1 MGLISEFKAFAMRG
15 NVVGMA
21 VGVVMGG
28 AFGKIVSSFTNDVLM
43 PPIGLAMG
51 GIDFSDLK
59 VDLQQAT
66 ETAKRFPST
75 TGSSSTAST
84 SWRRREI

>member
-75 TGSSSTAST
+75 TGSSSTP
-84 SWRRREI
+84 

>member
-28 AFGKIVSSFTNDVLM
+28 AFGKIGSSFTNDVLM

-75 TGSSSTAST
+75 TGSSSTP
-84 SWRRREI
+84 

>member
-59 VDLQQAT
+59 VDLQQPT

-75 TGSSSTAST
+75 TGSSSTP
-84 SWRRREI
+84 